1 MNKNKKKTFAET
13 FGKLSDEYLH
23 IESKVRK
30 TGMEIIKAAV
40 DKNEGRLSLEAIYE
54 EHDYEDS
61 VCVTYDGGNHPEYAA
76 NPYSLVNA
84 LYIKDGKIAIDCEDC
99 DEYYFDSVTTDEI
112 KAIADFLLGNCVID

>member
-1 MNKNKKKTFAET
+1 MKKDEKKALVDFFNEV
-13 FGKLSDEYLH
+13 SDEYT
-23 IESKVRK
+23 EAKKKVREA
-30 TGMEIIKAAV
+30 GLEIIKAAV
-40 DKNEGRLSLEAIYE
+40 KKHEGQLSLTEIYE
-54 EHDYEDS
+54 GNGREET
-61 VCVTYDGGNHPEYAA
+61 VAVTYDGGNHPEYA